1 MKGVTFSMDFSEF
14 DKKYPEIIKH
24 AGPEAAADG
33 LRQAGQEWKLDAD
46 NIPPRTPHLEGHLRG
61 TGQVSK
67 AKIEKERIEVEVS
80 YGKPSPSE
88 QGGAPYAAR
97 WHEAEPG
104 TVKWSEPG
112 VGPKYLES
120 KAVRFAKKYMAI
132 VAAVIKRSAK

>member
-1 MKGVTFSMDFSEF
+1 MRETGFTVDFSDF
-14 DKKYPEIIKH
+14 DKKFTKIVKQAVP
-24 AGPEAAADG
+24 GDAADG

-46 NIPPRTPHLEGHLRG
+46 NVPPRTPHLEGHLRG

-67 AKIEKERIEVEVS
+67 ANIEKGKIEVEVS

-88 QGGAPYAAR
+88 QGGAPYAAK

-104 TVKWSEPG
+104 TVKWSERW

-132 VAAVIKRSAK
+132 VAEVIRRKAK